1 MIRHVHDGNSPPER
15 APWTVSEHRDLCISS
30 PQGLAAGRLDCR
42 MIARMLAR
50 IGRSVMTVFLDALLF
65 GAVYSL
71 IGIIWAVAI
80 VAIALPIVLLVAL
93 SRRFLFHSEPPRGR
107 AIGHAR

>member
-1 MIRHVHDGNSPPER
+1 M
-15 APWTVSEHRDLCISS
+15 
-30 PQGLAAGRLDCR
+30 
-42 MIARMLAR
+42 MLAR

-71 IGIIWAVAI
+71 IGIIWAVVI
-80 VAIALPIVLLVAL
+80 VALALPIVLIVAL
-93 SRRFLFHSEPPRGR
+93 SRRVLFHSAPPRGR